1 MKINW
6 ETGTDM
12 AQRIFV
18 AMAVMLLVSGA
29 ASPGLAQQLYLY
41 SPNAIN
47 NAQKV
52 DKKDGVL
59 VQEMHVQKGDNLYDI
74 SRKFSGHGTYYP
86 QILLFNKLNNPNKIY
101 PGNVI
106 RVPVDQLAKADT
118 GDRNQIVASGAVETP
133 QTPSRKHSKA
143 KNESRA
149 VAAPLELS
157 TVDLGKSDQ
166 GRVKKQSRKKA
177 TAKKSQRQKRTAT
190 KEPSVRVAPSRAVQR
205 QAPAPALNVSST
217 SSQKLFEQAVKAYR
231 MENYRSALA
240 LFDRF
245 LADYPSS
252 PLAPDA
258 SFYKAECYLKQSNQ

>member
-6 ETGTDM
+6 GTGTDM
-12 AQRIFV
+12 AQRIYL
-18 AMAVMLLVSGA
+18 AMAVMLLVSVAGV
-29 ASPGLAQQLYLY
+29 PVRAQQLYLY

-47 NAQKV
+47 NGQNV
-52 DKKDGVL
+52 EKKDGVL
-59 VQEMHVQKGDNLYDI
+59 VQEMQVQKGDNLYDI

-86 QILLFNKLNNPNKIY
+86 QILLFNKLNNPSRIY
-101 PGNVI
+101 PGNVL
-106 RVPVDQLAKADT
+106 RVPVNQLARADA
-118 GDRNQIVASGAVETP
+118 GDHAQIGASSAVETP
-133 QTPSRKHSKA
+133 QAPSRKSSKA
-143 KNESRA
+143 KNESRG

-166 GRVKKQSRKKA
+166 GRVKKQSRKKT
-177 TAKKSQRQKRTAT
+177 TAKNTHRKKRTAAT
-190 KEPSVRVAPSRAVQR
+190 EASVRVAPNRAVQT
-205 QAPAPALNVSST
+205 PAPAVKISST

-231 MENYRSALA
+231 MENYRAALA

-245 LADYPSS
+245 LAENPSS